1 MQLLLCRLLQ
11 MPLQRLQMPLHQK
24 QKQIAPPKLRP
35 MQLKRHNLL
44 LQQGAPEHLQQ
55 RAQLMLPQFAQQLMR
70 KPLLAQQRLQQ
81 RPPMQ
86 QRSR

>member
-1 MQLLLCRLLQ
+1 
-11 MPLQRLQMPLHQK
+11 
-24 QKQIAPPKLRP
+24 
-35 MQLKRHNLL
+35 MQLKLHNLL

-70 KPLLAQQRLQQ
+70 KPLLGQQRLQQ